1 MALAWSALEGTDARE
16 LSRTSGAKLSGN
28 ELTIPSLGSDIL
40 VDLGDRTVTTPPE
53 LGGAW
58 GLVALHHLKGCAGW
72 KRDDEWTLFEQ
83 LPEARPFAGAFRQR
97 TMVPLAARFGS
108 APSELI
114 RSGRG
119 LGGRPLGMGDASI
132 LLHAFPRL
140 AVAVVVW
147 KGDDEIPPG
156 ANLLFDRGG
165 AGTLPAEDLSEVG
178 ISICQ
183 MLVSTVR

>member
-1 MALAWSALEGTDARE
+1 MALAWSALEGTEARE

-28 ELTIPSLGSDIL
+28 ELTIPALGSEIV

-53 LGGAW
+53 LSGAW

-72 KRDDEWTLFEQ
+72 KKDDGWTTFEQ
-83 LPEARPFAGAFRQR
+83 LSEARPFASAFRQR
-97 TMVPLAARFGS
+97 AVAPLAMRFGS

-114 RSGRG
+114 RTGRC

-132 LLHAFPRL
+132 LLQAFPRL
-140 AVAVVVW
+140 TVAVVVW

-156 ANLLFDRGG
+156 ANLLFNKGG
-165 AGTLPAEDLSEVG
+165 AVTLPAEDLSEVG
-178 ISICQ
+178 IAICQ
-183 MLVSTVR
+183 MLVSTDR